1 MESYIEV
8 REIVQSMSRFEKRE
22 MFEEILDDLDYDLD
36 NKWLNK
42 VLHNYR
48 NYLINKNED
57 DDFNNKIL
65 SLLNNKFKLTN
76 EEEET
81 IRKIVDRINP

>member
-48 NYLINKNED
+48 TYLINKNED